1 MVSPRRWLN
10 LGLRDSWV
18 AVGPGVW
25 QGARRSSLAILD
37 VLESARPIESTDVM
51 EAHEDWCERHHLNAQ
66 QTRMEE
72 TPEGVTVL
80 RSFGE
85 TSTDEFLLV
94 AHLWTGSR
102 LSVLSFRAPLE
113 SLSDEDLADVLGALL
128 EARPMEENH
137 R

>member
-1 MVSPRRWLN
+1 MLSPRRWLD

-18 AVGPGVW
+18 PVGPGVW
-25 QGARRSSLAILD
+25 QGASRSSLAILD
-37 VLESARPIESTDVM
+37 ILESVHPIESTDVV

-85 TSTDEFLLV
+85 TSSDEFLLV
-94 AHLWTGSR
+94 AHLWKGGR

-113 SLSDEDLADVLGALL
+113 ALSDEDLADVLGALL
-128 EARPMEENH
+128 EARPVEENH